1 MLYVASIQRATA
13 QLDAI
18 KADWIQ
24 TNVDCL
30 LVSKLNRIQVTKIDL
45 DGTDSD
51 GVLHSSFDVQLDA
64 TIAAIATVKLAID
77 KPSSLIV
84 LTTSHQLF
92 TLEYASKTPQHP
104 VTTSSV
110 SIQERF
116 ATRAELQRIVVDPD
130 RRLILVHAYNG
141 QLRVIPLMSAGGK
154 STSGTTKNR
163 RFSKVDFPDAPLT
176 ADLALDLSR
185 SYNLRLDALN
195 VRSIVM
201 LPSAINS
208 ISSPTIVVLHS
219 DAHGQQTV
227 ALFQVDLEE
236 KELEPGPETEVED
249 AGAET
254 LIPHG
259 HQGVLVVGEQ
269 SIEWVSQM
277 PFDVRGKGKAK
288 EVGSSPKRITK
299 CALPVGNV
307 KAWVRQT
314 MSRWC
319 VLTHHYSWLLANSWT
334 LLPGQK
340 GQYLLGDIYGKLLR
354 LDVRGDS
361 AGRVQS
367 LLTHDLGDMS
377 TFQKASSPTALV
389 CLADEVLYLAS
400 RFGDSQL
407 IRLLPSSPNNELE
420 LVASYP
426 SLAPI
431 TDSCVVRGQSGAS
444 SHLVTCS
451 GAYKGGSLRVVRQ
464 GAGLVEMADLALEN
478 VQRMWAVKN
487 DAGLVFDRGHSA
499 DAYGGLLVM
508 SFFDETQILDPDQ
521 SRTGDGDEGISEVQI
536 PGIRSDVQTLL
547 AHTSG
552 NHLVQVTASEVV
564 SVSAEVTSAAP
575 TKAEWRPAHG
585 LQITLAEADGN
596 YVLLALQGGEIELL
610 DVCEGQVSHV
620 ASLKLASDVAA
631 ISLARLGTR
640 SVAVVALWSSN
651 LVQLIDLPT
660 MGEMSSHMMAG
671 GYLVRS
677 LLLATFADSVAH
689 LFVGLGD
696 GSLVSFIINSTD
708 ATFEV
713 ESQKSARLGT
723 KPVTMT
729 QIIGDDAATT
739 SVLVSSDRVTAIS
752 RQSDRLSYSSVNLKG
767 ITAMVQLHSSL
778 YPGAIAF
785 ASPSEV
791 RLGRIESVQ
800 HVDIRP
806 ISLEEDEPRKIV
818 HSVRARSFGVAC
830 LRRDVDRVTG
840 RQKSSSSFKVLH
852 DETFEVL
859 ASISLH
865 PDEEAQSLAVLD
877 DGKNDRTCFILGT
890 ALIRAAEAEPSSGR
904 VLLISRDAAT
914 DSGYSIAA
922 EVSVSGSTYSLAA
935 MDSLTFVAAIN
946 SSVTVYGVG
955 QDWQAIQPIATWG
968 GAFVAFSLVSLAKD
982 QILVGDALRS
992 LTLLQLERN
1001 SQNGSAGSSRLVEVA
1016 RDYSP
1021 HYVTA
1026 FAPVSPTSKE
1036 FVGAESDLNL
1046 FTVAKDQTHN
1056 SRTGQ
1061 AEIELVDQGRFH
1073 LGELVTSFNSGALVH
1088 QFDEALAGVATPRLV
1103 FTTSAGSVGAILDIG
1118 TETSKVLSE
1127 LERNMRRVMDSIGE
1141 LRQEESVHSL
1151 MPESTRAASVD
1162 VSLLEPRSW
1171 RAFRSERQV
1180 ATSAGFIDGDFIER
1194 FLTVSTSQVER
1205 IMAGGNEHERIT
1217 MTSDELMRIVE
1228 GMSRLH

>member
-30 LVSKLNRIQVTKIDL
+30 LVSKLNRIQVSKIDL

-130 RRLILVHAYNG
+130 RRLVLVHAYNG

-163 RFSKVDFPDAPLT
+163 RSSKVGFPDAPLT

-201 LPSAINS
+201 LPSAMNS
-208 ISSPTIVVLHS
+208 ISSPNIVVLHS

-227 ALFQVDLEE
+227 ASFQVDLEE

-259 HQGVLVVGEQ
+259 HHGVLVVGEQ
-269 SIEWVSQM
+269 SIEWVPQV
-277 PFDVRGKGKAK
+277 PLDVRGKGKAK
-288 EVGSSPKRITK
+288 EVGSSPKRIIK

-307 KAWVRQT
+307 KAW
-314 MSRWC
+314 
-319 VLTHHYSWLLANSWT
+319 T
-334 LLPGQK
+334 LLPGQQ

-367 LLTHDLGDMS
+367 LLTHDLGDPDVPLP
-377 TFQKASSPTALV
+377 KASSPTALV
-389 CLADEVLYLAS
+389 CLADEILYLAS

-407 IRLLPSSPNNELE
+407 IRLLPSSPNDELE

-464 GAGLVEMADLALEN
+464 GAGVVEMAGLALEN

-487 DAGLVFDRGHSA
+487 DAS
-499 DAYGGLLVM
+499 AYGGLLVM
-508 SFFDETQILDPDQ
+508 SLFNETQILDPDQ
-521 SRTGDGDEGISEVQI
+521 SRTGDGDEGIAEVQI

-575 TKAEWRPAHG
+575 TKVEWRPAHG

-596 YVLLALQGGEIELL
+596 HVLLALQGGEIELL
-610 DVCEGQVSHV
+610 DVGEGKVSHV

-660 MGEMSSHMMAG
+660 MAEMSSHMMAG

-696 GSLVSFIINSTD
+696 GSLVSFIINSAD
-708 ATFEV
+708 ATFDV

-840 RQKSSSSFKVLH
+840 RQTSSSSFKVLH

-877 DGKNDRTCFILGT
+877 DGENDRTCFILGT

-904 VLLISRDAAT
+904 ILLISRDAAT

-935 MDSLTFVAAIN
+935 VDSLTFVAAIN

-968 GAFVAFSLVSLAKD
+968 GAYVAFSLVSLADD

-992 LTLLQLERN
+992 LTLLQLERK

-1061 AEIELVDQGRFH
+1061 AEVELVDQGRFH

-1127 LERNMRRVMDSIGE
+1127 LERNMRRVMDSVGE
-1141 LRQEESVHSL
+1141 LRQEESVHSSML
-1151 MPESTRAASVD
+1151 ESTRAASAD

-1205 IMAGGNEHERIT
+1205 IMAGGSEHERIT

>member
-307 KAWVRQT
+307 KAW
-314 MSRWC
+314 
-319 VLTHHYSWLLANSWT
+319 T

-367 LLTHDLGDMS
+367 LLTRDLGD
-377 TFQKASSPTALV
+377 ASSPTALV
-389 CLADEVLYLAS
+389 CLADEVIYLAS

-487 DAGLVFDRGHSA
+487 DAG
-499 DAYGGLLVM
+499 AYGGLLVM

-564 SVSAEVTSAAP
+564 SVSAEVTSTAP

-877 DGKNDRTCFILGT
+877 DGENDRTCFILGT
-890 ALIRAAEAEPSSGR
+890 ALIRAAETEPSSGR

-1056 SRTGQ
+1056 SRTSQ

-1127 LERNMRRVMDSIGE
+1127 LERNMRRVMDSVGE
-1141 LRQEESVHSL
+1141 LRQE
-1151 MPESTRAASVD
+1151 D
-1162 VSLLEPRSW
+1162 W